1 MDYIKEVTVFP
12 LITWTLPRATLAM
25 ETNQGDHQ
33 VIL

>member
-1 MDYIKEVTVFP
+1 MDYIKEVIMFP
-12 LITWTLPRATLAM
+12 LIMWILPQATLAM